1 MQRRHFS
8 RLISRTC
15 LGLGTGLL
23 LGSALPGCG
32 GVPLK
37 ALPRLM
43 QMPNQLLG
51 ANPDE
56 FRVALQVDARLAPP
70 AGAAPLLVVQ
80 LRPKDPAAF
89 AAIDQKLPMQLTVT
103 SAAAQGLDAPPNG
116 RRWLIYSLPPASQA
130 ELRRVQ
136 SLVLEAKARP
146 GYQGGG
152 TLGLGVE
159 QDALAKAITDPTL
172 ARTRWETWVQVS
184 RADGFLEVWS
194 GTPEE
199 IQKLAAAKR

>member
-15 LGLGTGLL
+15 LSLGTGLL

-70 AGAAPLLVVQ
+70 AGAAPLLTVQ

-159 QDALAKAITDPTL
+159 QDALA
-172 ARTRWETWVQVS
+172 RTRWETWVQVS